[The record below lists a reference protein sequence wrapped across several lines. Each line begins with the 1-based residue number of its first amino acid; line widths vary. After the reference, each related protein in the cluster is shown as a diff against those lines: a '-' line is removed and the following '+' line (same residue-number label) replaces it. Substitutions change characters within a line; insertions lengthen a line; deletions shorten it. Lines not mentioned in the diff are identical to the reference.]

1 MRFASLGSGSSGNAL
16 VVEAGTSR
24 VLLDCGF
31 SVKGTL
37 ERLGRL
43 GLVAE
48 DLAAILVTHEHGDHV
63 AGVYRFA
70 ARFGLPVFLTHGSY
84 AAITP
89 VAGRIPQCRLIDTAA
104 VFSIG
109 DLEIRSFPVPHDARE
124 PVQFV
129 FNDGRHRLGVLTD
142 SGSITPHIVDML
154 RSCDAL
160 VLECNHD
167 PELLATSSYP
177 AMLKRRILG
186 NFGHLSNAQA
196 ATLLK
201 QIETKRLQHVVAA
214 HLSEQNNRPDLA
226 QVALAAALNC
236 PADWIAVANQES
248 GFDWRETT

>member
-16 VVEAGTSR
+16 VVEAGGAR

-43 GLVAE
+43 GLRAE
-48 DLAAILVTHEHGDHV
+48 DLAAVLVTHEHGDHV
-63 AGVYRFA
+63 AGVFKFA
-70 ARFGLPVFLTHGSY
+70 GRFGLPVFLTHGTY
-84 AAITP
+84 AAIMP
-89 VAGRIPQCRLIDTAA
+89 VPGRAPSCRLIDTAE

-129 FNDGRHRLGVLTD
+129 FSDGLHRLGVLTD

-160 VLECNHD
+160 VLESNHD
-167 PELLATSSYP
+167 PELLAASS
-177 AMLKRRILG
+177 
-186 NFGHLSNAQA
+186 
-196 ATLLK
+196 
-201 QIETKRLQHVVAA
+201 
-214 HLSEQNNRPDLA
+214 
-226 QVALAAALNC
+226 
-236 PADWIAVANQES
+236 
-248 GFDWRETT
+248 